1 MTLILKIFLLIL
13 EVLTLMDEVFKVI
26 KLLLTLILK
35 TFLLMLMMF

>member
-26 KLLLTLILK
+26 ELLLTLILK